1 MTPAQEWLA
10 DAPPKLL
17 SVLDEV
23 MEWRHRIHLSG
34 SQTRCDST
42 TGFFG
47 NPRAKTIFVAEIP
60 EVSGIDQ
67 AVNYL
72 LDNGRPLDELWTFNW
87 NWSEGDKLFRKALR
101 HHKFIK
107 EGEGDTPWAWDCWI
121 TDFVKCPTRTQFW
134 NPKKGAMDGIR
145 RERKQKILD
154 ESAALLARELTL
166 LDFDKIV
173 LMGGTVQGWFR
184 RYTRKGVFDVPREKW
199 RHVPHYG
206 RKGGRKRETAFL
218 KEFSEGLKKRVK

>member
-47 NPRAKTIFVAEIP
+47 NPRARTVFVAEIP

-67 AVNYL
+67 AVN
-72 LDNGRPLDELWTFNW
+72 
-87 NWSEGDKLFRKALR
+87 
-101 HHKFIK
+101 
-107 EGEGDTPWAWDCWI
+107 
-121 TDFVKCPTRTQFW
+121 
-134 NPKKGAMDGIR
+134 
-145 RERKQKILD
+145 
-154 ESAALLARELTL
+154 
-166 LDFDKIV
+166 
-173 LMGGTVQGWFR
+173 
-184 RYTRKGVFDVPREKW
+184 
-199 RHVPHYG
+199 
-206 RKGGRKRETAFL
+206 
-218 KEFSEGLKKRVK
+218 